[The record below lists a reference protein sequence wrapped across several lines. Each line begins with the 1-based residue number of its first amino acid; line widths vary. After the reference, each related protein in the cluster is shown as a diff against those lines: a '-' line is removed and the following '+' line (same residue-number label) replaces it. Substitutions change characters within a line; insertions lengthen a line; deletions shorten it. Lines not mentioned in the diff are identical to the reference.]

1 MAHRVTGQHALT
13 PDLRRGGPPPAMAAR
28 GYVQHGRHTP
38 SALSDVTSPG
48 LIAKRISA
56 DLVGNLGAVRD
67 HAEVLSIGA
76 VAINPQGAIVR
87 TA

>member
-1 MAHRVTGQHALT
+1 
-13 PDLRRGGPPPAMAAR
+13 MAAR
-28 GYVQHGRHTP
+28 GCVQHSRRLHTP
-38 SALSDVTSPG
+38 SALPDAPTPG

-76 VAINPQGAIVR
+76 VAINRGQKTLAR
-87 TA
+87 AA

>member
-1 MAHRVTGQHALT
+1 
-13 PDLRRGGPPPAMAAR
+13 MAAR
-28 GYVQHGRHTP
+28 RCVAQQAHARRQRTP
-38 SALSDVTSPG
+38 DAQPTAG

-76 VAINPQGAIVR
+76 VAINRGQKTLAR
-87 TA
+87 AA